1 MNGTGNPHRPNCERV
16 SQRANERARDR
27 ERHTERQRER
37 EGLETE
43 AIIVFVLL
51 SSLYRSNPITWSQK
65 SAEPTRPAFNS
76 CTLKAQV
83 CEVAVKV
90 AAWLRL
96 RRHSVNWPFF
106 VALVH
111 GQVFMTSGRIEDFK
125 FAEKTGTTPTK
136 KNKYCTPPNI
146 APDAIFTVMWYFVC
160 RGRNSQKSKSMDCIA
175 SPKYRCHDEHAS
187 ANKQTDL

>member
-16 SQRANERARDR
+16 SERANERARDIPCR
-27 ERHTERQRER
+27 ERERERER

-43 AIIVFVLL
+43 AIIMFVLL
-51 SSLYRSNPITWSQK
+51 SSLSRSNPITWSQN

-90 AAWLRL
+90 AAWLKL

-106 VALVH
+106 AALVH

-125 FAEKTGTTPTK
+125 FAEETSTTST
-136 KNKYCTPPNI
+136 KNKTKNTKI
-146 APDAIFTVMWYFVC
+146 LHTSKHRA
-160 RGRNSQKSKSMDCIA
+160 GRHFH
-175 SPKYRCHDEHAS
+175 CHVTFRLQGTQLSEI
-187 ANKQTDL
+187 